1 MLSYS
6 IIMKHRIF
14 YFLLACST
22 TIVYAQQTSV
32 LFLGNSYTYVNNLP
46 QTLKDLALSLGD
58 SIIFDSNTP
67 GGYTFQ
73 GHSTNTTSIQKI
85 NQQAWDYVV
94 LQEQS
99 QLPSF
104 STGQVS
110 AAVYPYA
117 RMLDSMILAN
127 DSCTETLFYMTWGRQ
142 NGDASNCAAY
152 PPICTYD
159 GMQQRLRESY
169 MEMALNNHAS
179 VSPVG
184 VAWKQVRDNY
194 PSINLYQTDQSH
206 PSIHGTYLAA
216 CVFYSSIFHRSSV
229 GGIVSSGI
237 STSDGLILQ
246 SLASHTV
253 LDSLSLWQSN
263 GDIPLAQFSY
273 SQNNNQITCFNQS
286 DNSSSYNWDFGDGT
300 FSTSPNPQHTYST
313 NGSFIVSLTAENA
326 CKSTTAIDTIHIQT
340 TGITAFS
347 LNEIKTYPNPA
358 SNVINIDLGK
368 NYPNVNISIYST
380 NGQLI
385 ETKEYRSVEMIELNL
400 KELSSGLYF
409 LKIGTERN
417 VHLEKILIEK

>member
-1 MLSYS
+1 MLSYL

-14 YFLLACST
+14 YLFLVFNTSILC
-22 TIVYAQQTSV
+22 AQQTNV

-58 SIIFDSNTP
+58 SIVFDSNTP

-73 GHSTNTTSIQKI
+73 GHSTNTISIQKI

-104 STGQVS
+104 SPGQVS
-110 AAVYPYA
+110 TAVYPYA
-117 RMLDSMILAN
+117 HMLDSMIIAN

-152 PPICTYD
+152 PPVCTYD

-184 VAWKQVRDNY
+184 VAWKRVRDNY

-206 PSIHGTYLAA
+206 PSIYGTYLAA
-216 CVFYSSIFHRSSV
+216 CVFYSSIFHRSSI
-229 GGIVSSGI
+229 GGFISSGI
-237 STSDGLILQ
+237 SSSDGLILQ
-246 SLASHTV
+246 SVASNTV

-263 GDIPLAQFSY
+263 GDIPLPQFSY
-273 SQNNNQITCFNQS
+273 SENNNQIIFSNQS
-286 DNSSSYNWDFGDGT
+286 DNSNSYSWDFGDGT
-300 FSTSPNPQHTYST
+300 FSTNQNPQHTYST
-313 NGSFIVSLTAENA
+313 AGTYIVSLTAENN
-326 CKSTTAIDTIHIQT
+326 CKSMTKIDTIQIQT
-340 TGITAFS
+340 TGITSPF
-347 LNEIKTYPNPA
+347 LNEMKTYPNPA
-358 SNVINIDLGK
+358 SNVINIDLRK
-368 NYPNVNISIYST
+368 NYSNVQIGIYST

-385 ETKEYRSVEMIELNL
+385 ESKEYRSVKMIELQL
-400 KELSSGLYF
+400 KELNPGLYF
-409 LKIGTERN
+409 LKIETELN